1 MGKISYI
8 LIEAFPVLL
17 MIWLIPIVPND
28 YLLTLMYIAL
38 IDLFL
43 RIKKESKDALMLGLG
58 FCIMTLAEVIFVLT
72 GVETFTRNSLFG
84 IMPLWLPFL
93 WAYSFVA
100 IKREIMILLER
111 NDG

>member
-1 MGKISYI
+1 MKKLSYV

-17 MIWLIPIVPND
+17 MIWLIPLVPND

-43 RIKKESKDALMLGLG
+43 RIKKEQKDALMLVLG
-58 FCIMTLAEVIFVLT
+58 FCLMTVAETIFVLT

-84 IMPLWLPFL
+84 LMPLWLPFL

-100 IKREIMILLER
+100 MKREIMIVLGR